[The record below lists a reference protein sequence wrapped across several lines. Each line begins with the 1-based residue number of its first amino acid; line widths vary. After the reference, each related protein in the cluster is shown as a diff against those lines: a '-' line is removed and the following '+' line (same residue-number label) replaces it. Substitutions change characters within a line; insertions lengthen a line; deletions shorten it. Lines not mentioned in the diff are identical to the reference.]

1 MLQRLRLG
9 RLAGRVAA
17 SRSMP
22 TPVVSSHG
30 SQQGSAS
37 SYFHSSTSP
46 SGRSAKSGEKRGAP
60 RRARYVSAGALAT
73 SEAPEADSEPSTS
86 APSTIYSRPDL
97 YELAFSYRD
106 FKAEVKFLQEVY
118 KQHNKHQLSSVLEL
132 GCGPARHLAGLARG
146 GVAKVVG
153 LDLSPDMLGHAR
165 KSLAKQGGKAAEV
178 VELVQGDMSDFDL
191 PHKSFDMV
199 MCLLG
204 TFSHL
209 LDTDQAISAFRSA
222 AAHLRPGGILLL
234 EMAHP
239 GDLFDGTLIIGE
251 SGKEVWEL
259 PQDNGDKVFVEWG
272 AEFDNFDPVT
282 QIIFRTVTINVLRG
296 DDVVDSVEEVVPYR
310 QYTVRELELLAKLA
324 GLEQIALYGEM
335 RMGVDL
341 EHEDAYRMLAL
352 YRKP

>member
-1 MLQRLRLG
+1 MLQRLRLS

-17 SRSMP
+17 SHCIPGLVASAHGGRQRPAVYASTVPARSGLKSERRGP
-22 TPVVSSHG
+22 
-30 SQQGSAS
+30 AS
-37 SYFHSSTSP
+37 
-46 SGRSAKSGEKRGAP
+46 
-60 RRARYVSAGALAT
+60 RRARYVPTSAVAA
-73 SEAPEADSEPSTS
+73 SEAPEASNEPSTS

-97 YELAFSYRD
+97 YEVAFSYRD

-165 KSLAKQGGKAAEV
+165 KSLSKQGGKAAEV

-209 LDTDQAISAFRSA
+209 LDTDQAISSFRSA

-259 PQDNGDKVFVEWG
+259 PQENGDKVFVEWG